1 MYAYTDSNDTLDKWA
16 WLMKQTKLQLFL
28 KVLKWD
34 MEPLKLQQSTDAC
47 NHQGGSH

>member
-28 KVLKWD
+28 SIKVGYGIIKAAT
-34 MEPLKLQQSTDAC
+34 KR
-47 NHQGGSH
+47 